1 MLLIKASKQRV
12 DGWQLSGMVQYDN
25 RGAPVFVHRT
35 INKFWYAGDDWELER
50 LTVPLPLR

>member
-1 MLLIKASKQRV
+1 
-12 DGWQLSGMVQYDN
+12 MVQYDN

-50 LTVPLPLR
+50 LTAPLPLR